1 MKPAK
6 YPQLSRAKFGMDM
19 EEEASS
25 LLAERAPPKSI
36 AAPCLAFVDAGPSVG
51 HISASRHRIRE
62 SAARPQRKTAHV
74 ACVIQAEGYT

>member
-25 LLAERAPPKSI
+25 LLAKEHRRSPSLRLAWRSWMRALQSATYPRPGIGFVRVPPGRSGK
-36 AAPCLAFVDAGPSVG
+36 P
-51 HISASRHRIRE
+51 
-62 SAARPQRKTAHV
+62 AHV